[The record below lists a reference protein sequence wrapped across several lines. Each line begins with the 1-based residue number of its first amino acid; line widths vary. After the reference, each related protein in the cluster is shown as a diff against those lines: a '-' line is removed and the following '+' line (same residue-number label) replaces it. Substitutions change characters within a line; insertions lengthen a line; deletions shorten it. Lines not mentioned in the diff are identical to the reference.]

1 ARALERELAAVV
13 VKANDAIVT
22 WTPDGHIV
30 SCNPAAEQLYGIDAA
45 EPGLTIDAL
54 VPANL
59 RPELQASTERLLAG
73 QKVPV
78 TQTYRLRGT
87 RELEVEESLSLIP
100 GAGDRPARIASIA
113 RDIGEIARLRRAAE
127 ILAGAATDGDLVPLS
142 PAMREVVDAAEIV
155 AQDGYASVL
164 LLGETGV
171 GKSWLARRIHRLSAR
186 EKKPFLDINC
196 AGLAP
201 QLLESELFGY
211 ERGAFTGATAAKR
224 GLVEAADGGTLLLDE
239 VGELPM
245 SVQAQLL
252 TFLDEHRF
260 RRVGGTRIIQAD
272 VRILAASNVNLA
284 ERVATGQFRKDLYYR
299 LSVVPIQIPP
309 LRERREEI
317 AALARSIVA
326 ELGRR
331 ASRRVFATLGPAVTA
346 ALERYDW
353 PGNLRELRNTLE
365 RALILSRGDTI
376 SLCHLPPEL
385 LATASQ
391 GDRSM
396 RLQDVERAHI
406 VRVLESCGGN
416 RTRAAE
422 VLGISRSTLK
432 RNLAEMA
439 RAGVPV
445 PTNAGADDDD

>member
-1 ARALERELAAVV
+1 
-13 VKANDAIVT
+13 
-22 WTPDGHIV
+22 
-30 SCNPAAEQLYGIDAA
+30 
-45 EPGLTIDAL
+45 
-54 VPANL
+54 
-59 RPELQASTERLLAG
+59 
-73 QKVPV
+73 
-78 TQTYRLRGT
+78 
-87 RELEVEESLSLIP
+87 
-100 GAGDRPARIASIA
+100 
-113 RDIGEIARLRRAAE
+113 
-127 ILAGAATDGDLVPLS
+127 
-142 PAMREVVDAAEIV
+142 
-155 AQDGYASVL
+155 
-164 LLGETGV
+164 
-171 GKSWLARRIHRLSAR
+171 
-186 EKKPFLDINC
+186 
-196 AGLAP
+196 
-201 QLLESELFGY
+201 
-211 ERGAFTGATAAKR
+211 
-224 GLVEAADGGTLLLDE
+224 
-239 VGELPM
+239 M

-284 ERVATGQFRKDLYYR
+284 ERVGTGQFRKDLYYR

-317 AALARSIVA
+317 GALARSIVA